1 MMVSRSGVDLQ
12 SEARLPRELSERVAC
27 ARSDRPG
34 ADILSADYASLSH
47 RLEIPIDMVEIPR
60 EPDVEHVAF
69 FVTTGVEVAG
79 VVLLVEGVV
88 GGQFVRPED
97 LPLDPERVEAEMAV
111 RRVVERMLEI
121 VLHRLAQES
130 DEAPRAALPVAPH
143 GIERLPH
150 VGTVAGRDETLQ
162 VEVEIL
168 PSDPRLEG
176 PGLGRVDVGE
186 KSEPQVERV
195 LVDRRGDVLAE
206 GAVVFELEEQLP
218 VLVEM
223 DIRVE
228 LQSLDDVVVAL
239 RAAHAKSGGV
249 DVFEPLPQRRAE
261 RDVALGIPGHDG
273 DVFDG
278 VERLGA

>member
-34 ADILSADYASLSH
+34 ADILSADYASLAH

-60 EPDVEHVAF
+60 EPDIEHVAL

-88 GGQFVRPED
+88 GRQFVRPED
-97 LPLDPERVEAEMAV
+97 LPLHPERVEAEMAV

-130 DEAPRAALPVAPH
+130 DEAPGAALPVTPH
-143 GIERLPH
+143 GIERLPR

-176 PGLGRVDVGE
+176 PRLGRVDVGK
-186 KSEPQVERV
+186 KSEPQVEGV
-195 LVDRRGDVLAE
+195 LVDGRSTFLPKARSSSNCRFLDHFV
-206 GAVVFELEEQLP
+206 GAFFL
-218 VLVEM
+218 
-223 DIRVE
+223 
-228 LQSLDDVVVAL
+228 AL
-239 RAAHAKSGGV
+239 RPRRPAPEALARRCEDLG
-249 DVFEPLPQRRAE
+249 QRVRKMFLVG
-261 RDVALGIPGHDG
+261 RVGK
-273 DVFDG
+273 
-278 VERLGA
+278 R